1 MSTRVHLP
9 NKLTNQQLTRRT
21 IQRLGPSIL
30 NTTNPVSNQI
40 AANKRYKAEQRA
52 IQKQM
57 RDATLPPK

>member
-1 MSTRVHLP
+1 MPIHLP

-30 NTTNPVSNQI
+30 KTTNPVSNQI

-57 RDATLPPK
+57 RDATLPPE